1 VGEGVLRVEPG
12 RLDGLTAG
20 TSREGEL
27 FSDAGLS
34 RDESGV
40 LRLGR
45 VSVEEIAREAGT
57 PAYVYNAESIRR
69 RYEALTAAMGTL
81 PHRIHYAVKAN
92 SNLAVMRVLRD
103 LGAGCD
109 IVSGGELHLARAAGF
124 TPDRLVFSGVGKTA
138 AELSLAFEAGIG
150 QINIESLEE
159 LTLLADLASRRT
171 GAGPV
176 RVGIRVNPDVTVDTH
191 PYITTGTAAAKF
203 GIPADQVLDA
213 ARRIAGDPH
222 LLLSGIAMHV
232 GSQLLE
238 TEPYSTGAA
247 RLAELVGTIRGAGI
261 TTLESIGIGGGL
273 GIRYKDE
280 VPLDPWDLAVA
291 IGPIIAPLGLAVHL
305 EPGRYLVGSAG
316 VLLTTVLYRKQAGGK
331 HFVVVDAG
339 MTDLVRPSRY
349 NAHHEMVVARD
360 RGRAL
365 RHVDVVGPICES
377 GDFLALDR
385 PMPLVEPGDVIAILG
400 AGAYGFVMSS
410 TYNARPRPPEL
421 LVDGSKWAVARPRET
436 LDDLI
441 RGERPDCFGG
451 AAAAS

>member
-1 VGEGVLRVEPG
+1 MGQGVLRG
-12 RLDGLTAG
+12 G
-20 TSREGEL
+20 L

-34 RDESGV
+34 RDGAGV
-40 LRLGR
+40 LLLGE
-45 VSVEEIAREAGT
+45 VSLEEIAREAGT
-57 PAYVYNAESIRR
+57 PAYIYNTESIRR
-69 RYEALTAAMGTL
+69 RYAALTAAMGAL

-92 SNLAVMRVLRD
+92 SCLAVLRVLRD

-109 IVSGGELHLARAAGF
+109 IVSAGELFLAHAAGF
-124 TPDRLVFSGVGKTA
+124 APDRIVFSGVGKTA
-138 AELSLAFEAGIG
+138 AELIQAFDAGIG

-159 LTLLADLASRRT
+159 LSLLSELAKCRA
-171 GAGPV
+171 GAAPV

-213 ARRIAGDPH
+213 AKRIAREPQ
-222 LLLSGIAMHV
+222 LFLSGIAMHV

-238 TEPYSTGAA
+238 TEPYTTGAA

-280 VPLDPWDLAVA
+280 IPLDPKDLAA
-291 IGPIIAPLGLAVHL
+291 GIGPITAPLGLAVHL

-316 VLLTTVLYRKQAGGK
+316 ILLTTVLYRKQAGGK

-385 PMPLVEPGDVIAILG
+385 PLPLVEAGDVIAILG
-400 AGAYGFVMSS
+400 AGAYGFVMAS

-421 LVDGSKWAVARPRET
+421 LVDGSRWAIARPREQ
-436 LDDLI
+436 LVDLI
-441 RGERPDCFGG
+441 RGERPDCLVGS
-451 AAAAS
+451 AAPP

>member
-1 VGEGVLRVEPG
+1 ME
-12 RLDGLTAG
+12 
-20 TSREGEL
+20 EL
-27 FSDAGLS
+27 FCDAGLS
-34 RDESGV
+34 RDATGALLLGGV
-40 LRLGR
+40 A
-45 VSVEEIAREAGT
+45 VDEIARKAGT

-69 RYEALTAAMGTL
+69 RYTTLADALGTL
-81 PHRIHYAVKAN
+81 PHLIHYAVKAN
-92 SNLAVMRVLRD
+92 SSLAVLRVLRD

-109 IVSGGELHLARAAGF
+109 IVSVGELFLARAAGF
-124 TPDRLVFSGVGKTA
+124 RPDRIVFSGVGKTA
-138 AELSLAFEAGIG
+138 AELVEAFEAGIG

-159 LTLLADLASRRT
+159 LSLLSELAKRR
-171 GAGPV
+171 AGSAPV

-213 ARRIAGDPH
+213 ARRIALEPS
-222 LLLSGIAMHV
+222 LRLTGIAMHV

-238 TEPYSTGAA
+238 TEPYTTGAA
-247 RLAELVGTIRGAGI
+247 RLTELVGTIRGAGI

-280 VPLDPWDLAVA
+280 VPLDPRDLAAA
-291 IGPIIAPLGLAVHL
+291 IAPITAPLGLTVHL

-316 VLLTTVLYRKQAGGK
+316 ILLTTVLYRKQAGGK

-365 RHVDVVGPICES
+365 RQVDVVGPICES

-385 PMPLVEPGDVIAILG
+385 PLPLVEAGDVIAILG
-400 AGAYGFVMSS
+400 AGAYGFVMAS

-421 LVDGSKWAVARPRET
+421 LVDGSRWAIARPREQ

-451 AAAAS
+451 SATPR

>member
-1 VGEGVLRVEPG
+1 MGQGVLMTSAR
-12 RLDGLTAG
+12 RLDVATAG
-20 TSREGEL
+20 SDRQAEL
-27 FSDAGLS
+27 FADAGLS
-34 RDESGV
+34 RNGMGELLLGGV
-40 LRLGR
+40 A
-45 VSVEEIAREAGT
+45 VEAIAREAGT
-57 PAYVYNAESIRR
+57 PAYVYNTESIRR
-69 RYEALTAAMGTL
+69 HYQALTAAMGAL
-81 PHRIHYAVKAN
+81 PHRIHYAAKAN
-92 SNLAVMRVLRD
+92 SCLAVLRVLRD

-109 IVSGGELHLARAAGF
+109 IVSGGELRLALAAGF
-124 TPDRLVFSGVGKTA
+124 APDRIVFSGVGKTA

-159 LTLLADLASRRT
+159 LTLLSELARHHPGS
-171 GAGPV
+171 APV

-213 ARRIAGDPH
+213 ARSIAGEPR
-222 LLLSGIAMHV
+222 LLLTGIAMHV

-238 TEPYSTGAA
+238 VGPYITGAA
-247 RLAELVGTIRGAGI
+247 RLAELVGTLRGAGI
-261 TTLESIGIGGGL
+261 ATLESIGIGGGL

-280 VPLDPWDLAVA
+280 VPLDPRDLIAA
-291 IGPIIAPLGLAVHL
+291 IGPITAPLALAVHL
-305 EPGRYLVGSAG
+305 EPGRFLVGSAG
-316 VLLTTVLYRKQAGGK
+316 ILLTTVLYRKHAGGK

-349 NAHHEMVVARD
+349 NAHHEIVVARD
-360 RGRAL
+360 RGHAH

-385 PMPLVEPGDVIAILG
+385 PLPLVEAGDILAILG
-400 AGAYGFVMSS
+400 AGAYGFVMAS

-421 LVDGSKWAVARPRET
+421 LVDGSRWAIARPREQ
-436 LDDLI
+436 LEDLT

-451 AAAAS
+451 RAASP

>member
-1 VGEGVLRVEPG
+1 ME
-12 RLDGLTAG
+12 A
-20 TSREGEL
+20 L

-34 RDESGV
+34 RDGTGALLLGGV
-40 LRLGR
+40 A
-45 VSVEEIAREAGT
+45 VEALAREAGT
-57 PAYVYNAESIRR
+57 PAYVYNTESIRR

-92 SNLAVMRVLRD
+92 SCLAVLRVLRD

-109 IVSGGELHLARAAGF
+109 IVSAGELYLARAAGF
-124 TPDRLVFSGVGKTA
+124 APDRIVFSGVGKTA
-138 AELSLAFEAGIG
+138 AELLEAFEADIG

-159 LTLLADLASRRT
+159 LNLLSELAKQRA
-171 GAGPV
+171 GAAPI

-191 PYITTGTAAAKF
+191 PYINTGTAAAKF

-213 ARRIAGDPH
+213 ARRIALEPS
-222 LLLSGIAMHV
+222 LRLTGIAMHV

-238 TEPYSTGAA
+238 TEPYTTGAA

-280 VPLDPWDLAVA
+280 IPLDPKDLAAA
-291 IGPIIAPLGLAVHL
+291 IGPITAPLGLAVHL

-316 VLLTTVLYRKQAGGK
+316 ILLTTVLYRKQAGGK

-349 NAHHEMVVARD
+349 NAHHEIVVARD

-385 PMPLVEPGDVIAILG
+385 PLPLVEAGDVIAILG
-400 AGAYGFVMSS
+400 AGAYGFVMAS

-421 LVDGSKWAVARPRET
+421 LVDGSRWAIARPRE
-436 LDDLI
+436 LVEDLI
-441 RGERPDCFGG
+441 RAERPDCFGSP
-451 AAAAS
+451 AASP

>member
-1 VGEGVLRVEPG
+1 MGK
-12 RLDGLTAG
+12 
-20 TSREGEL
+20 L

-34 RDESGV
+34 RDGSGA
-40 LRLGR
+40 LLLGG
-45 VSVEEIAREAGT
+45 VAVAELAREAGT
-57 PAYVYNAESIRR
+57 PAYVYNTESIRR
-69 RYEALTAAMGTL
+69 RYAALAAAMGAL

-92 SNLAVMRVLRD
+92 SCLAVLRVLRD

-109 IVSGGELHLARAAGF
+109 IVSAGELYLAGAAGF
-124 TPDRLVFSGVGKTA
+124 APDRIVFSGVGKTA
-138 AELSLAFEAGIG
+138 AELVQAFDAGIG

-159 LTLLADLASRRT
+159 LSLLSELAKRRA
-171 GAGPV
+171 GAAPV

-213 ARRIAGDPH
+213 ARQIASEPS
-222 LLLSGIAMHV
+222 LRLTGIAMHV

-238 TEPYSTGAA
+238 TEPYTTGAA
-247 RLAELVGTIRGAGI
+247 RLTELVGTIRGAGI

-280 VPLDPWDLAVA
+280 IPLDPKDLAVA
-291 IGPIIAPLGLAVHL
+291 IGPITAPLGLAVHL

-316 VLLTTVLYRKQAGGK
+316 ILLTTVLYRKQAGGK

-349 NAHHEMVVARD
+349 NAHHEMVVAQD
-360 RGRAL
+360 RSRAL

-385 PMPLVEPGDVIAILG
+385 PMPLVEAGDVIAILG
-400 AGAYGFVMSS
+400 AGAYGFVMAS

-421 LVDGSKWAVARPRET
+421 LVDGSRWAIARPREQ

-451 AAAAS
+451 SAALQ

>member
-1 VGEGVLRVEPG
+1 M
-12 RLDGLTAG
+12 AG
-20 TSREGEL
+20 TSRQKAL

-34 RDESGV
+34 RNSDGALLLGGVAVDE
-40 LRLGR
+40 LAR
-45 VSVEEIAREAGT
+45 VAGT
-57 PAYVYNAESIRR
+57 PAYAYNTESIRR
-69 RYEALTAAMGTL
+69 RYEALTAAMGAL
-81 PHRIHYAVKAN
+81 PHRIHYAAKAN
-92 SNLAVMRVLRD
+92 SCLAVLRVLRD

-109 IVSGGELHLARAAGF
+109 IVSAGELYLALAAGF
-124 TPDRLVFSGVGKTA
+124 APDRIVFSGVGKTA

-159 LTLLADLASRRT
+159 LSLLSELAKRRA
-171 GAGPV
+171 GAAPA

-203 GIPADQVLDA
+203 GIPADQVLDVA
-213 ARRIAGDPH
+213 KRIAGEPH
-222 LLLSGIAMHV
+222 LLLTGIAMHV

-238 TEPYSTGAA
+238 VEPYSTGAA

-280 VPLDPWDLAVA
+280 VPLDPGDLAAV
-291 IGPIIAPLGLAVHL
+291 IGPITAPLGLALHL
-305 EPGRYLVGSAG
+305 EPGRFLVGSAG
-316 VLLTTVLYRKQAGGK
+316 ILLTTVLYRKQAGGK

-349 NAHHEMVVARD
+349 NAHHEIVVVLD

-385 PMPLVEPGDVIAILG
+385 PMPLVETGDVIAILG
-400 AGAYGFVMSS
+400 AGAYGFVMAS

-421 LVDGSKWAVARPRET
+421 LVDGSRWAIARPREH
-436 LDDLI
+436 LADLT
-441 RGERPDCFGG
+441 RGERPDCLDSPAGPP
-451 AAAAS
+451 